1 MPEVANCPL
10 CKNPQVEMLNE
21 HSTPGGAYCC
31 GVRCDSLELWNRYAT
46 AMELAE
52 AKAWRQDVWKAVND
66 PWKFVKVLRE
76 RKSIES
82 LLDIFDKSIEDVESA
97 EKRVLEV
104 FTQKQP

>member
-1 MPEVANCPL
+1 MPEIAKCPCCGNIPRESL
-10 CKNPQVEMLNE
+10 GNY
-21 HSTPGGAYCC
+21 YCC
-31 GVRCDSLELWNRYAT
+31 DASVFSAESWTRYAT